1 MASATGIPQE
11 HPDTIQEQEDAPLL
25 HTPGNV
31 PQEKN
36 AAIYQN
42 LFTGELIIPLSE
54 ISLYPFPANG
64 RYSIRHSQCSSSWH
78 LDGKKSLVAAGVLVS
93 Y

>member
-1 MASATGIPQE
+1 MASATDIPQE

-31 PQEKN
+31 PQKEN

-42 LFTGELIIPLSE
+42 LFTGELIIPLGNDE
-54 ISLYPFPANG
+54 NV
-64 RYSIRHSQCSSSWH
+64 SSPS
-78 LDGKKSLVAAGVLVS
+78 
-93 Y
+93 